1 VCPFVPVRYMLK
13 TYLWF
18 FVLTG
23 FFSVSVSA
31 VCRGEAVPEVVWQCL
46 ESRHTLIRYQS
57 ERDLRKFNGRI
68 QFRAERFIF
77 SRLFSPLG
85 AKDLAATVTTKV
97 DALFERAQQIL
108 DMRRKIKKVTINVYH
123 DKKQLYEA
131 YLGIYMRPC
140 HVRAWYEYRFNT
152 VYICI
157 NDMNEGMLA
166 HEMAHAIIDH
176 YLVVRPPPATAE
188 ILARYVDSHLKR

>member
-1 VCPFVPVRYMLK
+1 MLK

-108 DMRRKIKKVTINVYH
+108 DMRRKIKKYKIRYNVAV
-123 DKKQLYEA
+123 Q
-131 YLGIYMRPC
+131 
-140 HVRAWYEYRFNT
+140 T
-152 VYICI
+152 
-157 NDMNEGMLA
+157 
-166 HEMAHAIIDH
+166 
-176 YLVVRPPPATAE
+176 TAD
-188 ILARYVDSHLKR
+188 LARQSNIFQAETLLVSRDNGDW